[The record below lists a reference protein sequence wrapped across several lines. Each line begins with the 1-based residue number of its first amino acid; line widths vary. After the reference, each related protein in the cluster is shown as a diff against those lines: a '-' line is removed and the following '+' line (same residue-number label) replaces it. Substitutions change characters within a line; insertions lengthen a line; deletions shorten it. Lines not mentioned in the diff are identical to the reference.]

1 MAEDRYTALTSGLR
15 RSTGTQSGL
24 QTHKTYDGL
33 TIESKLTEKGR
44 KHYEYLQSEFV
55 KLKQPTF
62 RDTVLE
68 IPNNMEL
75 GEFIRE
81 WINENPENGLNI
93 KYLNT
98 NKK

>member
-1 MAEDRYTALTSGLR
+1 MAEDRYVALTSGMK
-15 RSTGTQSGL
+15 
-24 QTHKTYDGL
+24 KTYL
-33 TIESKLTEKGR
+33 P
-44 KHYEYLQSEFV
+44 SEIV
-55 KLKQPTF
+55 KQKQPTF

-68 IPNNMEL
+68 LPNNMEL
-75 GEFIRE
+75 GAFIRE